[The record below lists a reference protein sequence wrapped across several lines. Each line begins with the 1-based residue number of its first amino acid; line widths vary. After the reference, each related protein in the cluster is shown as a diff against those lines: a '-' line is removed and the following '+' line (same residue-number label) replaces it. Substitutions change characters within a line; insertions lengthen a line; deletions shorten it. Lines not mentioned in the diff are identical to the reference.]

1 MKTFGWR
8 NEEGYILQLYMFKG
22 GSSLLEFPMG
32 RKTLANREVEP
43 PTSINW
49 TGQEHI
55 ILCTVPGSGSSTA
68 RLWKVPAVW
77 YCISGC
83 SLINSSRFNSGSAPL
98 SIIRF

>member
-22 GSSLLEFPMG
+22 GSSLLDFPRG
-32 RKTLANREVEP
+32 SKTLANREVEP
-43 PTSINW
+43 HLNKLDW
-49 TGQEHI
+49 TRAI
-55 ILCTVPGSGSSTA
+55 ILCTVPDSGSSTA

-77 YCISGC
+77 HCISGC
-83 SLINSSRFNSGSAPL
+83 SLINSSHFNSGSAPL